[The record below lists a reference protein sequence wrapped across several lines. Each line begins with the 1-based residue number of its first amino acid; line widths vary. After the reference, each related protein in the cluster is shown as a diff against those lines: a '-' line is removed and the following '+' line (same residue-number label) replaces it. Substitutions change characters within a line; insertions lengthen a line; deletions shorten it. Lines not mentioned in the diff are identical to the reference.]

1 MVDDFSSLLTI
12 EVIDHGEPDRRR
24 DGPRCSVCLQ
34 SSSAVTDTLPRCRH
48 GVCHSCLDLVKS
60 SDTSVFCVTC
70 QIRSVS
76 PNPDQGET
84 SSESWLSSPT
94 TVSSSSA
101 SSSMSSEK
109 HDIIKTQ
116 MMTLYHLDDAVYKPL
131 SKHFERV
138 LLMLKKGLDKKVQL
152 IETHFEEIVDAV
164 DKRKKKIIRSLK
176 QNTKANKAMI
186 DMKKKA
192 MEKERAQ
199 LKECR
204 RRHQDKVR
212 DRGNGR
218 TSDIM
223 INSFLAEVDDIQRKA
238 RKMSTEN
245 ATTELD
251 ELEVVTDSEVEGSI
265 KDAVEKLATLRETA
279 QLIKSRVGTPTS
291 SPSWSLDDSTPS
303 SSSPPQ
309 RGRPMSLRVPVQPH
323 RTQSLSPNPNRS
335 SRVPVTPRGVRSA
348 ADGGEIQDLHI
359 GRFLPNIP
367 QPPPT
372 AASAGQR
379 PQSGQRRQPGPP
391 DENDSSTEQTVG
403 DHPGCRQV
411 KSSDKLLLKKR
422 DRTTKRSLPHISLNP
437 QGKVVPHPNR
447 IKYQTL
453 MQDDA
458 KVERPSGV
466 CCLGNGVD
474 DKGVVAVADCGR
486 GRIVEVGLD
495 GVVAGMTTVWEDDG
509 DSVKAQG
516 VFDVAQTDGGCI
528 IVSDSQQKQ
537 VYHRSLNPHC
547 TTCSYLL
554 PLYRKLP
561 QSVPVGP
568 P

>member
-34 SSSAVTDTLPRCRH
+34 SSSVVTDTLPRCRH

-60 SDTSVFCVTC
+60 RDASVFCVTC

-84 SSESWLSSPT
+84 SSESWMSSPT
-94 TVSSSSA
+94 TVSSSST
-101 SSSMSSEK
+101 SSSMLSEK
-109 HDIIKTQ
+109 HDIVKTQ
-116 MMTLYHLDDAVYKPL
+116 LMKLYHLEDAVYKPL

-138 LLMLKKGLDKKVQL
+138 LLMIKTGLDKKVQL
-152 IETHFEEIVDAV
+152 IETHFEEIVDAL
-164 DKRKKKIIRSLK
+164 DKRKKKFIRSLK

-186 DMKKKA
+186 EIKKKA
-192 MEKERAQ
+192 MEKERAH

-218 TSDIM
+218 TSDIV

-279 QLIKSRVGTPTS
+279 KLLKSRVGTPTS
-291 SPSWSLDDSTPS
+291 SLSWSLEDSTQS
-303 SSSPPQ
+303 SSRCSSEDGKQQSSPQQ
-309 RGRPMSLRVPVQPH
+309 RGRPMSLRVPEQPH
-323 RTQSLSPNPNRS
+323 RTQSLSPNPRRS
-335 SRVPVTPRGVRSA
+335 SRLPVTPRDVRSA
-348 ADGGEIQDLHI
+348 ADGGEIQDLHT

-367 QPPPT
+367 PPPPT

-379 PQSGQRRQPGPP
+379 PESGRRRQPGQP
-391 DENDSSTEQTVG
+391 DENDSMREQTGG
-403 DHPGCRQV
+403 DHYV
-411 KSSDKLLLKKR
+411 KSSDKILLKKR
-422 DRTTKRSLPHISLNP
+422 DRKTKRSLPNMPLIP
-437 QGKVVPHPNR
+437 QGNLVSHPNR
-447 IKYQTL
+447 VKYQTL

-466 CCLGNGVD
+466 CCLGNGLD

-486 GRIVEVGLD
+486 GRIVDVGLD
-495 GVVAGMTTVWEDDG
+495 GVVAGVTLVWEDDG

-528 IVSDSQQKQ
+528 VVSDSQQKQ
-537 VYHRSLNPHC
+537 VYYSFFMYSFQVHLH
-547 TTCSYLL
+547 
-554 PLYRKLP
+554 
-561 QSVPVGP
+561 
-568 P
+568 